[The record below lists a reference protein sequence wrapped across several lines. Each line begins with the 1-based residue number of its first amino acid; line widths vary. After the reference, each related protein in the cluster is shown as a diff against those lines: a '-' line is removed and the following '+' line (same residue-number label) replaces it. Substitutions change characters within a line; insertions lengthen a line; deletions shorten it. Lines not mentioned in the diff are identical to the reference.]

1 TILHTSDAQGGF
13 LKGGHI
19 SSLQGATARP
29 KSQLDELKERN
40 QKHVDE
46 IALAL
51 IRGEF
56 EVRSATVTN
65 HMYGIDTTKMNVVT
79 HGGLHE
85 VEITIKG

>member
-1 TILHTSDAQGGF
+1 MDLRTRGCHAPVTEGI
-13 LKGGHI
+13 
-19 SSLQGATARP
+19 RP
-29 KSQLDELKERN
+29 KSHLDEVKDLN
-40 QKHVDE
+40 QKHIEE

-51 IRGEF
+51 IRGKF
-56 EVRSATVTN
+56 EIRSATVTN